1 MNTSLRMTRG
11 RRWALGIGVPI
22 ALAIIGWTA
31 VSEIAYAGQDSY
43 PVRLTIPIRANSAT
57 VAVDAGDVNVGSGTG
72 NVLRVTGTAHYSIV
86 RSRVTWTSTASGVA
100 VRSDC
105 RFPTGTCGFNYQV
118 AVPPAVHAVLTNG
131 SGDETVRGLS
141 GTVHVLTDSGD
152 IHAQALSGPL
162 TMTDHSG
169 DVSGSALSGPQ
180 VVIKNNSG
188 DIVISGLSSRDV
200 SATDDSGD
208 ITLTFTTAPTSVRVL
223 DDSGNVTIV
232 LPHGNTTYNVSA
244 IADSGSRTVRV
255 PTSSLSPHVIRVT
268 AHSGDITITQ

>member
-1 MNTSLRMTRG
+1 MNTSLRMTRV

-57 VAVDAGDVNVGSGTG
+57 VAVDAGDVNVGPGTG

-86 RSRVTWTSTASGVA
+86 RSRVTWTSTDSGVA

-131 SGDETVRGLS
+131 SGDETVR
-141 GTVHVLTDSGD
+141 VLTDSGD